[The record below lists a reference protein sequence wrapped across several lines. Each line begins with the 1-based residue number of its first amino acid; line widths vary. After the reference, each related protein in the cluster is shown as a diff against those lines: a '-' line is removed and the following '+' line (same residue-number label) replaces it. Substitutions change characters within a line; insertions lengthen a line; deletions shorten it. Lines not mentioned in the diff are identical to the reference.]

1 MMKDGFYVV
10 QIAALPFQGRT
21 LFPNLRDMH
30 GHELLETIK
39 TLSAEGKSAA
49 MLRHAARFPIEDPTE
64 PTLAEITPEGAAAAG
79 NFGRCIAG
87 FECVRLFHSPVKR
100 CRQTAECIARGAQ
113 KVGLTVE
120 HLGPEAALGV
130 DYILDL
136 TEAGRL
142 TALHGEHFVR
152 LWHDGQ
158 IEPKV
163 IRATKQI
170 AETKLD
176 YLARKLQEPCLA
188 GRRLDLHVSHDWNI
202 LALRELLLG
211 VSHED
216 AGWLNFLDGLTFSLR
231 AGRLEARYRGHAQSQ
246 TLPWRFL

>member
-1 MMKDGFYVV
+1 V
-10 QIAALPFQGRT
+10 QTTGLPFQRRASF
-21 LFPNLRDMH
+21 FPHIIMY
-30 GHELLETIK
+30 GHELLKTIET
-39 TLSAEGKSAA
+39 LHGEGKSAA
-49 MLRHAARFPIEDPTE
+49 MLRHAARFPIVDPTE
-64 PTLAEITPEGAAAAG
+64 PTLAEITPEGETAAED
-79 NFGRCIAG
+79 FGRHIAG

-100 CRQTAECIARGAQ
+100 CRQTAECIARGAENA
-113 KVGLTVE
+113 GLTVE
-120 HLGPEAALGV
+120 HLGPETALGV

-142 TALHGEHFVR
+142 TALHGDHFVR

-158 IEPKV
+158 IEPTV
-163 IRATKQI
+163 IHATKQI

-211 VSHED
+211 VSHEE
-216 AGWLNFLDGLTFSLR
+216 AGWLNFLDGLAFSLC
-231 AGRLEARYRGHAQSQ
+231 AGRLEARYRSYARAQ

>member
-1 MMKDGFYVV
+1 MY
-10 QIAALPFQGRT
+10 
-21 LFPNLRDMH
+21 
-30 GHELLETIK
+30 GHELLKTIE
-39 TLSAEGKSAA
+39 TLSVDGKSAA
-49 MLRHAARFPIEDPTE
+49 MLRHAARFPIVDPTE
-64 PTLAEITPEGAAAAG
+64 PTLAEITPEGAADAE
-79 NFGRCIAG
+79 NFGQRVTG

-113 KVGLTVE
+113 KAGITVE

-158 IEPKV
+158 IEPNV

-170 AETKLD
+170 AETKLV
-176 YLARKLQEPCLA
+176 YLTRKIQEPCLA

-202 LALRELLLG
+202 LVLRELLLG
-211 VSHED
+211 VQHEE
-216 AGWLNFLDGLTFSLR
+216 AGWLNFLDGLVFSLS
-231 AGRLEARYRGHAQSQ
+231 ADRLEACYRNHAQTQ
-246 TLPWRFL
+246 ILPWRF